1 MRIRGRSSAAL
12 VVVALLVAACVADI
26 PAPAATSTG
35 VGGPAAAG
43 RAVPLPAATTS
54 PRTGPAAATASS
66 RPPVTIPPP
75 CPDLAGP
82 VRLANLIATG
92 PDALVGCAHEQGT
105 TTIVLDAY
113 FPAVDCGA
121 CGAEGPVGIR
131 PGWLTGTYV
140 AVDPDAGGLAAY
152 GGRDGWDGL
161 RVTTGP
167 EPAGLTGEEADA
179 WDAAHGITLRVP
191 PALGSC
197 TTMSTR
203 PDVCTYGRYAGRM
216 LRFSTHLLDPAARSC
231 TWEGPEGVPT
241 PPAAD
246 VRAYCERQLVVDS
259 VAEVA
264 TPEIALPPQTST
276 E

>member
-12 VVVALLVAACVADI
+12 VMVPLLVAACVADV
-26 PAPAATSTG
+26 PVPAATSTG
-35 VGGPAAAG
+35 VGGPAVAG
-43 RAVPLPAATTS
+43 RAVPLPASTTS
-54 PRTGPAAATASS
+54 PRTGPATAASTTPHATV
-66 RPPVTIPPP
+66 PGP

-82 VRLANLIATG
+82 VRLMDLIATG

-105 TTIVLDAY
+105 TTIVFDAY

-140 AVDPDAGGLAAY
+140 AVDPDTGGLVAY
-152 GGRDGWDGL
+152 GGRDGWDGM
-161 RVTTGP
+161 RVTTGL

-203 PDVCTYGRYAGRM
+203 PDVCTYGRYAGRT
-216 LRFSTHLLDPAARSC
+216 LRFSTHLFDAAARSC
-231 TWEGPEGVPT
+231 TWEGPEGVPA

-264 TPEIALPPQTST
+264 TPEVALPPQTST